1 MIIIKTKKVTQITF
15 IQLNQIDLYDLG
27 RFNLGL

>member
-1 MIIIKTKKVTQITF
+1 VTQITF